1 MNPET
6 LNIKENVNKNTALH
20 YIAERGKPDIAL
32 HLLWASA
39 DNTLYDSSKFFRA
52 HDQNLIKM
60 RKVTEKIIKEGLSE
74 FSKYLAIS
82 KPPMN
87 EDCINHVCE
96 DFLALESKFFS
107 SDEQLQIVGQYEG
120 HAEN

>member
-1 MNPET
+1 
-6 LNIKENVNKNTALH
+6 
-20 YIAERGKPDIAL
+20 
-32 HLLWASA
+32 
-39 DNTLYDSSKFFRA
+39 
-52 HDQNLIKM
+52 M